1 MAAETNV
8 IKVADLARVQSIDF
22 VNRFGENIN
31 KLMEALSVTRQL
43 PVQAGMVI
51 NRYKSADVTLAG
63 GVVAEGDVI
72 PLSKVKTNP
81 AVPVTVEL
89 KKYRKAVTAEAI
101 QRSGYDHAV
110 AETDDALLRELQKGI
125 RADLFGHITTNAAAT
140 VAYEVGLQGAIATA
154 WGQIQTKFEDD
165 SAKTLAFVN
174 PIDVAKYQGSANITV
189 QKEFGMNFVEGF
201 LDATVITNTSV
212 PAGTIYATASENI
225 VMAYI
230 PMGTSEVARAFGLTA
245 DETGYLGMTHSP
257 QEDRATIQSLVMS
270 GINLFTEREDGLV
283 KVVITEPKAPVT
295 P

>member
-8 IKVADLARVQSIDF
+8 IKTTDLAKVQSVDF
-22 VNRFGENIN
+22 VNRFGENIS
-31 KLMEALSVTRQL
+31 KLIEALNVTRQL
-43 PVQAGMVI
+43 PVQAGMTI

-63 GVVAEGDVI
+63 GVVAEGDII

-81 AVPVTVEL
+81 AVPVTIEL

-110 AETDDALLRELQKGI
+110 AETDEALLRELQKAV
-125 RADLFGHITTNAAAT
+125 RTDLFSHITTNAVAT
-140 VAYEVGLQGAIATA
+140 VAYKTGLQGAIATA
-154 WGQIQTKFEDD
+154 WGQVQTKFEDD

-189 QKEFGMNFVEGF
+189 HKEFGMNFVEGF

-212 PAGTIYATASENI
+212 PAGTIHATASENI
-225 VMAYI
+225 VLAYI
-230 PMGTSEVARAFGLTA
+230 PMQTSEVARAFGLTA
-245 DETGYLGMTHSP
+245 DQTGYLGMTHSP

-283 KVVITEPKAPVT
+283 KVVITEPEAPVT

>member
-8 IKVADLARVQSIDF
+8 IKQVDLAKVQSVDF
-22 VNRFGENIN
+22 ANRFGENIN
-31 KLMEALSVTRQL
+31 KLVEMLGVTRKV
-43 PVQAGMVI
+43 PVQAGMQL
-51 NRYKSADVTLAG
+51 NRYKSANVTLAG
-63 GVVAEGDVI
+63 GTVAEGDII

-81 AVPVTVEL
+81 AEPVLIEL

-101 QRSGYDHAV
+101 QKSGYDHAV
-110 AETDDALLRELQKGI
+110 IETDEALLRELQKGV
-125 RADLFGHITTNAAAT
+125 RTDLFSHITTNAKAT
-140 VAYEVGLQGAIATA
+140 VAYETGLQGAIATA

-165 SAKTLAFVN
+165 AAATLAFVN

-212 PAGTIYATASENI
+212 PAGTIYATAAENI
-225 VMAYI
+225 VLAYI
-230 PMGTSEVARAFGLTA
+230 PMNASEVARAFNLTA
-245 DETGYLGMTHSP
+245 DATGFIGMTHSP

-270 GINLFTEREDGLV
+270 GLNLFTEREDGLV
-283 KVVITEPKAPVT
+283 KVVITEPAPKL